1 MRPLTLIATLV
12 VVLGAFAG
20 IGFAVRSFE
29 RHQGLPYHIG
39 VGTRYGHV
47 NPGER
52 DVVSGQALNGKPT
65 TKLLLDAQEAPYERN
80 HWRVIASTSH
90 LGPGGYFAFV
100 VHPRVRTRY
109 KVLSAVDRLTF
120 SRVVAVIV
128 DAAPSRR

>member
-1 MRPLTLIATLV
+1 APTPQPARSTAATSGCSRPCRCPRPSAPLHRGPRGAASRSRPAAAARDRAPAARRAPARSTDRPYHGTRPMRPLTLIATLV

-52 DVVSGQALNGKPT
+52 DVVSGQ
-65 TKLLLDAQEAPYERN
+65 
-80 HWRVIASTSH
+80 
-90 LGPGGYFAFV
+90 
-100 VHPRVRTRY
+100 
-109 KVLSAVDRLTF
+109 
-120 SRVVAVIV
+120 
-128 DAAPSRR
+128 